1 MRRAEAIVKPIKD
14 KNTPDPGSLTLLIG
28 TASDIKL
35 LRQQLTS
42 SEEKAHRL
50 FISRFY
56 SYLEKNI
63 RLSLT
68 GPIVGAPYAVMVL
81 ETLIAW
87 GARRFVFWGW
97 CGAISSEVAVGDI
110 IVPTAAYVDEGT
122 SLHYG
127 VQAGSFSQANDQITT
142 MIANELN
149 NCDADYHHGTVWST
163 DAIFRETKEKVI
175 RHQSN
180 GILAVEMELSALFS
194 VATYRQ
200 VEIGA
205 ILVVSDELSTLQWR
219 PGFKDEQFI
228 QARFKLCE
236 VIKQICRK
244 A

>member
-1 MRRAEAIVKPIKD
+1 MRRAEAIIKPIKG
-14 KNTPDPGSLTLLIG
+14 KNTPDPGSLNLLIC

-35 LRQQLTS
+35 LRQQAASFPLKT
-42 SEEKAHRL
+42 HRL
-50 FISRFY
+50 FISKFY
-56 SYLEKNI
+56 SYLENNK
-63 RLSLT
+63 RLAMA
-68 GPIVGAPYAVMVL
+68 GPIIGAPYAVMVL

-87 GARRFVFWGW
+87 GARRFIFWGW
-97 CGAISSEVAVGDI
+97 CGAISSEVAIGDI

-127 VQAGSFSQANDQITT
+127 VQSGSFSHADNQLTT
-142 MIANELN
+142 IISAALK
-149 NCDADYHHGTVWST
+149 NCGADFHHGPVWST

-175 RHQSN
+175 SHQSN

-200 VEIGA
+200 VEIGG
-205 ILVVSDELSTLQWR
+205 ILVVSDELASLQWR
-219 PGFKDEQFI
+219 PGFKDERFR

-236 VIKQICRK
+236 VVKQICQN